1 MAILKTITTTTPI
14 VDADGVNVFGWLRVR
29 PNAPFEYTDGG
40 AISVTDSIIECQ
52 LVDGAI
58 YAVGGVVSA
67 DLSLAPNTGAS
78 NSPETYYIV
87 DLELNGTTDR
97 QYWRIDS
104 ATGGAGSV
112 DVEYVD
118 VPRVP
123 GPDAGSNDTLS
134 AHLAASNPHQQ
145 YVLRSDTVAHGGTT
159 TGAASDGLGKIPRC
173 NTSTGDLDPSVIPSN
188 STITGATVTLADA
201 GAYFTADNAEA
212 ALQQLGPFVERSTR
226 YVTWL
231 CADDVFG
238 STGNKNSSG
247 NLGAPMKRI
256 GNVVNGTTASAT
268 EAAVSKIA
276 TGVYRIYCPTS
287 VTTADCD
294 LVIQPQTPGV
304 TWLVSAAT
312 STYWNVSFDEVDQS
326 IVGPPSVTSKDTDF
340 SFTIL
345 YMRG

>member
-14 VDADGVNVFGWLRVR
+14 VDADGVNAFGWLRVR

-40 AISVTDSIIECQ
+40 AISVTDSVIECQ

-104 ATGGAGSV
+104 ATGGGGSV

-123 GPDAGSNDTLS
+123 GPDTGSSDTLS
-134 AHLAASNPHQQ
+134 AHLATSNPHQQ
-145 YVLRSDTVAHGGTT
+145 YALRSDTVAYGETT

-173 NTSTGDLDPSVIPSN
+173 NTSTGKLDPS
-188 STITGATVTLADA
+188 ITGEFASGVRLLFQQTSAPTGWTKDTAATYNGAMIVGTTGSVASGGSADPTTMAHGHSAPSHTLTTPAHVHRIADA
-201 GAYFTADNAEA
+201 SEEF
-212 ALQQLGPFVERSTR
+212 ST
-226 YVTWL
+226 VN
-231 CADDVFG
+231 V
-238 STGNKNSSG
+238 SSLS
-247 NLGAPMKRI
+247 LGAGYEILLQSTNVDTDPSGTGAGSGVSISGSI
-256 GNVVNGTTASAT
+256 GAIASASISPKYFSVIV
-268 EAAVSKIA
+268 ASK
-276 TGVYRIYCPTS
+276 
-287 VTTADCD
+287 
-294 LVIQPQTPGV
+294 
-304 TWLVSAAT
+304 
-312 STYWNVSFDEVDQS
+312 N
-326 IVGPPSVTSKDTDF
+326 
-340 SFTIL
+340 
-345 YMRG
+345 